1 MDYICGLIPARI
13 RQALAELPE
22 TLDET
27 YQRTLQEINKA
38 EWKFAHRL
46 FQFVAVASRPL
57 RAEELA
63 ELLAFDFEAGLIPEF
78 HVGWR
83 PEDPIDAVLST
94 CSSFLAIVEGFQ
106 YSLGTVKVIQFSHF
120 SVREFL
126 TSARLAEASDII
138 LRRYH
143 ISMTPAHTLAAQACL
158 GILLHLNKNVVT
170 RDNLKKFPLAR
181 YAAEHWVGHAQ
192 LEDVSRN
199 MEDGIKQ
206 LFDPSKPHFA
216 NFIWIHD
223 HVPFSW
229 DEGPLPAGGTPLH
242 YAAFWGLH
250 SIVKFLVIEHAQD
263 VNSRGFAED
272 NMTPLHLALEKGHVR
287 AVRSLL
293 ECCADVTAQ
302 NEYGLTPLHL
312 ALKKGQ
318 AEVVGML
325 IEHGADATAEVEN
338 GETPLDMASRTGQV
352 EVASM
357 LIKHGADLTTQNKY
371 GETPLHVASKAGQLE
386 VASMLIERG
395 ADVTAL
401 TTGILKET
409 PLDLASVCGRME
421 VAGMLIDRGADVTAQ
436 NEREVAPLHL
446 ASQAGQVEVVGV
458 LIDCGADMTAQ
469 NNYGETPLHLASG
482 MGQLEAASLLI
493 ERGADVTAQSKEG
506 KTPLHLASQM
516 AHLEVM
522 DMLIECGADVA
533 AKDNDGMTPLHT
545 TSNLSQL
552 SPQLYAEA
560 SRMLLNHGA
569 DVTVQDMHGRTPFD
583 LASSGREPTPEV
595 VQVLLQH
602 GANPGTHE
610 NTD

>member
-27 YQRTLQEINKA
+27 YQRTLREINKA

-63 ELLAFDFEAGLIPEF
+63 ELLAFDLEAGPIPEF

-83 PEDPIDAVLST
+83 LEDPIDAVLST
-94 CSSFLAIVEGFQ
+94 CSSFLAIVEGFR

-126 TSARLAEASDII
+126 TSARLAEASDIT

-143 ISMTPAHTLAAQACL
+143 ISMTPAHTLAVQACL
-158 GILLHLNKNVVT
+158 GILLHLSKNYVT
-170 RDNLKKFPLAR
+170 WDSLFKFPLVQ
-181 YAAEHWVGHAQ
+181 YAAAHWVGHAQ

-206 LFDPSKPHFA
+206 LFDPNKPHFA

-223 HVPFSW
+223 HVPISW
-229 DEGPLPAGGTPLH
+229 DEGPSPAGGTPLH
-242 YAAFWGLH
+242 YAALWGFH

-272 NMTPLHLALEKGHVR
+272 NMTPLHLASEKGHVR

-302 NEYGLTPLHL
+302 NKYGLTPLH
-312 ALKKGQ
+312 
-318 AEVVGML
+318 
-325 IEHGADATAEVEN
+325 
-338 GETPLDMASRTGQV
+338 
-352 EVASM
+352 
-357 LIKHGADLTTQNKY
+357 
-371 GETPLHVASKAGQLE
+371 
-386 VASMLIERG
+386 
-395 ADVTAL
+395 
-401 TTGILKET
+401 
-409 PLDLASVCGRME
+409 LASVCGRME

-436 NEREVAPLHL
+436 NERGVAPLHL
-446 ASQAGQVEVVGV
+446 ASQAGQVEVVGM

-482 MGQLEAASLLI
+482 MGQLEVASLLI

-506 KTPLHLASQM
+506 KTPLHLASQT
-516 AHLEVM
+516 AQVEVM

-545 TSNLSQL
+545 TSKPNLSQL

-560 SRMLLNHGA
+560 ARMLLNHGA

-583 LASSGREPTPEV
+583 LASSGLEPTPEV